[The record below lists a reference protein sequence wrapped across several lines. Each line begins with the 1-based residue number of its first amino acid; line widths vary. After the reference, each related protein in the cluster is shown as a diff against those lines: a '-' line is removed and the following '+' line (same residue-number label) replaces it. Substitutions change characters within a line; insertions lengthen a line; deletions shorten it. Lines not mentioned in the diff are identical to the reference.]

1 VQSGDAKERLAVVN
15 EDRLLIYQYPWKIPV
30 IDLSIATPE
39 DRKYES
45 AVLQDVQ
52 FRSPYTVV
60 KFNGSSLDQSKVT
73 EQGISKWKL

>member
-1 VQSGDAKERLAVVN
+1 MRKKGWLSSTKIVFLYIN
-15 EDRLLIYQYPWKIPV
+15 ILWKKPV

-73 EQGISKWKL
+73 EQGTDISKWKL